1 MSNLLRV
8 LIIDNDLLVGAV
20 VQMLLAAVASL
31 DIIGIS
37 PKNPTDLVKHIDHHQ
52 PNVIIVEET
61 SRFVV
66 PVKLYQLF
74 RETPHLR
81 IIVVSANNDMVQI
94 YGKQEILVTD
104 PAQFINIVLNNK

>member
-1 MSNLLRV
+1 MLRV

-37 PKNPTDLVKHIDHHQ
+37 PHAPSDLVQHIDQYQ

-66 PVKLYQLF
+66 PIKLYQLF

-81 IIVVSANNDMVQI
+81 IIVVSANSDMVQI

-104 PAQFINIVLNNK
+104 PAQFVNIVLNR